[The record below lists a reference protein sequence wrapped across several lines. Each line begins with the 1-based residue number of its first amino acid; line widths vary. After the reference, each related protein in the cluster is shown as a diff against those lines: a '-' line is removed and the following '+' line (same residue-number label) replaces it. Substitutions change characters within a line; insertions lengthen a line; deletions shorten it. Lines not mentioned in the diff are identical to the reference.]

1 MEAPKIAAPDRAVPE
16 TTAEENR
23 SDPSSPPQEE
33 SEDIRVME
41 AGVLAEDNLVSI
53 SLEVFRECLFVGD
66 QPLIKVNGHFRSG
79 RERDITEDEEY
90 PVSCS
95 STDPNVISVEKN
107 GVLARAPGEARI
119 DVAVN
124 AEISASVDFT
134 VQEISSAKSRRSY
147 YTEEKIAAAR
157 KNVKLFDWAAVTA
170 NGEIEKADRYLAQ
183 YSLDD
188 LWYLVTPQ
196 SIPRSYASDPEQK
209 LGSPITGHELYEK
222 YGNYPWKTDPDH
234 PWKLIDP
241 TTEMMFPTNDFAGY
255 YRLGLDDFG
264 VFNPQLAKQRNDA
277 LVGKGEQGYLVN
289 ILYPERG
296 AAWGV
301 DDGYGWW
308 DGENHYTFVAYYAH
322 WHGGWHGSG
331 TFMQALKAFGN
342 AYMYTGEEKYGT
354 AGIILL
360 DRIADLY
367 PDMDT
372 SGLRA
377 QGFLNSDGLANRG
390 KGVGCIWEAAA
401 VKIVLA
407 AYDQLWPAAENRGAI
422 DFLKKKAGQY
432 HLGILKSSAT
442 GIRRN
447 IEDNYVCQMFPAFKA
462 AKIRGNNGMHQSA
475 LAMAAVV
482 YDTLPE
488 TKEWLDYDFQAGTS
502 SATAVTGGNIL
513 ASLVDTVDRNGFGN
527 EASPGYNDLWLDNY
541 EIVADILEGYDRY
554 EGGDLYENVKF
565 RKMFTGNTG
574 LTLSGKFIPLIG
586 DTGKTGA
593 PSSLLDLGKAVKA
606 FSKYG
611 DPVHAQVAYMLNG
624 DSIQGL
630 HNDIFT
636 ENPNQVAE
644 DIQETV
650 DRYGTF
656 HLDSNN
662 LTGYGLAALREGKNS
677 RKTSGLTYNFPS
689 MTVLD
694 TNGGFVVYENS
705 GTLQFE
711 NTAGAGQ
718 YIEFGFN
725 VEKGGLY
732 DVQLQPFGAASYGV
746 YDICVDNEKVL
757 SLDFNI
763 GGGANAEAVSL
774 GRFNLSAGSHS
785 IRFVCTG
792 TTGSNYKMGVIRL
805 TLQENASTAE
815 KKDVPENTLRD
826 LWMYYGRTAGH
837 GHSDTLNIG
846 IHGYGADLTP
856 ELGYPE
862 TADNAP
868 HRRQW
873 LNNTIAHNTVVV
885 DRSRQENIIVA
896 NPLHFEDGELVKL
909 VDVRSPE
916 SYSSASEYRR
926 TTAMVRVDEE
936 NSYYVDFFRITGGD
950 EHLFSFHGAEGTV
963 ATEGAELQKQ
973 NGGSYA
979 GKAIEYG
986 SNDPSGFAWLK
997 NVTRAANPEKGFR
1010 VDWDIADTWKS
1021 FTNPDDD
1028 VHLSLTMLT
1037 DVDELA
1043 LADGIPPQNKP
1054 GNPKSLRYMLAKRKG
1069 KNLDSN
1075 FVSVIEPYVS
1085 ERTVKSIKE
1094 VNMKADGRPVRS
1106 NDAKAVKVMLKNG
1119 RTDYI
1124 VYSTD
1129 GDAVYTVDDKFEFQ
1143 GFFGVYTEEN
1153 GVQTGGY
1160 LCDAGLIGSYSNE
1173 SPKELTG
1180 TITDFTK
1187 ELSTENE
1194 ITVKMDLQ
1202 GISPCKL
1209 TGKFIYVAKQGTFNG
1224 SYRIDGVK
1232 TVQGDLV
1239 TLDIGDITLINQYA
1253 DASHM
1258 EKGFVYNIA
1267 EGQKAVIPLSSEG
1280 ALPPATDM
1288 VFVRDSLSLKGS
1300 SQIIGNAG
1308 TNAGKPGSV
1317 NFGWSTGIK
1326 GNLLIGP
1333 EGDPKEVVK
1342 GDRPDPGENV
1352 SGEITSFPSIRK
1364 YAQPKFPEFPRLSD
1378 RGDIKAGWQSGDS
1391 SVIEESGAYDKI
1403 EVTKELTVN
1412 VGEKD
1417 VEAVAGD
1424 LSVTGKGCIRVHRT
1438 GKGRLILYVK
1448 EELNLANSGRINP
1461 EGSSDDIFLYYAG
1474 DKDLD
1479 FGGSTSVNGSLF
1491 SKKANLSLSG
1501 SGSLTGSA
1509 VIGGRKARI
1518 SGHAQMADGVLYAPD
1533 ADLMVSGS
1541 GRIRGTAV
1549 GKSLELSG
1557 SAGIRY
1563 DSSIDTKF
1571 LKQLKW

>member
-1 MEAPKIAAPDRAVPE
+1 MKKTRIFRKLLAFALIFCMISCNTGVLAAVPGTSGPDRAAHE
-16 TTAEENR
+16 SLR
-23 SDPSSPPQEE
+23 EE
-33 SEDIRVME
+33 SQD
-41 AGVLAEDNLVSI
+41 L
-53 SLEVFRECLFVGD
+53 
-66 QPLIKVNGHFRSG
+66 Q
-79 RERDITEDEEY
+79 
-90 PVSCS
+90 
-95 STDPNVISVEKN
+95 TDKQ
-107 GVLARAPGEARI
+107 
-119 DVAVN
+119 
-124 AEISASVDFT
+124 DFT
-134 VQEISSAKSRRSY
+134 VHGVSSAKTRRSY

-157 KNVKLFDWAAVTA
+157 ENAAKYDWAAATA
-170 NGEIEKADRYLAQ
+170 NGEIEKADQYLAQ
-183 YSLDD
+183 YSLND

-209 LGSPITGHELYEK
+209 LGSPVTGHELYEK

-241 TTEMMFPTNDFAGY
+241 TTGMMFPTNDFAGY

-342 AYMYTGEEKYGT
+342 AYMYTGEERYGT

-372 SGLRA
+372 SGLRG

-407 AYDQLWPAAENRGAI
+407 AYDQLWPAAENQGAI
-422 DFLKKKAGQY
+422 NFLKEKADEY

-462 AKIRGNNGMHQSA
+462 AQIRGNNGMHQSA

-541 EIVADILEGYDRY
+541 EIVADTLEGYDRY
-554 EGGDLYENVKF
+554 EGADLYENVKF

-574 LTLSGKFIPLIG
+574 LTLSEKFIPLIG

-611 DPVHAQVAYMLNG
+611 DPVYAQVAYMLNG
-624 DSIQGL
+624 DSTEGL

-636 ENPNQVAE
+636 KNPNQVAE
-644 DIQETV
+644 DIQEAV
-650 DRYGTF
+650 DRYGSF

-662 LTGYGLAALREGKNS
+662 LTGYGFAALREG
-677 RKTSGLTYNFPS
+677 
-689 MTVLD
+689 
-694 TNGGFVVYENS
+694 ENKKEAS
-705 GTLQFE
+705 A
-711 NTAGAGQ
+711 TAGGK
-718 YIEFGFN
+718 E
-725 VEKGGLY
+725 
-732 DVQLQPFGAASYGV
+732 
-746 YDICVDNEKVL
+746 
-757 SLDFNI
+757 
-763 GGGANAEAVSL
+763 
-774 GRFNLSAGSHS
+774 
-785 IRFVCTG
+785 T
-792 TTGSNYKMGVIRL
+792 
-805 TLQENASTAE
+805 
-815 KKDVPENTLRD
+815 PENTLRD

-896 NPLHFEDGELVKL
+896 DPLHFEDGELVKL

-936 NSYYVDFFRITGGD
+936 NSYYVDFFRVTGGD
-950 EHLFSFHGAEGTV
+950 EHLFSFHGAEGAV
-963 ATEGAELQKQ
+963 AAEGAELQEQ

-979 GKAIEYG
+979 GKDMEYG
-986 SNDPSGFAWLK
+986 SNDPSGFTWLK
-997 NVTRAANPEKGFR
+997 NVSRAANPEKGFR

-1054 GNPKSLRYMLAKRKG
+1054 GNPKSLRYMLAKRTG
-1069 KNLDSN
+1069 KDMDSN

-1085 ERTVKSIKE
+1085 ERTVKSVEE
-1094 VNMKADGRPVRS
+1094 VDMKADGPPVRS

-1124 VYSTD
+1124 VYSTN
-1129 GDAVYTVDDKFEFQ
+1129 GDVIYTVDDKFEFQ

-1153 GVQTGGY
+1153 GVQSGGY
-1160 LCDAGLIGSYSNE
+1160 LCDADVIGSYSNE
-1173 SPKELTG
+1173 SSKELTA

-1194 ITVKMDLQ
+1194 ITVKMGLQ
-1202 GISPCKL
+1202 GVSPSEL
-1209 TGKFIYVAKQGTFNG
+1209 AGKFIYVANQGTFNG
-1224 SYRIDGVK
+1224 SYRIENVK
-1232 TVQGDLV
+1232 SAHGDLV
-1239 TLDIGDITLINQYA
+1239 TLDIGDITLINQYE
-1253 DASHM
+1253 DASQM

-1280 ALPPATDM
+1280 ILPPATDM
-1288 VFVRDSLSLKGS
+1288 VFARDSLFLKGS

-1448 EELNLANSGRINP
+1448 DELNLANSGRIHP
-1461 EGSSDDIFLYYAG
+1461 EGSSDDVFLYYAG

-1479 FGGSTSVNGSLF
+1479 FGGNTSMNGSLF
-1491 SKKANLSLSG
+1491 AKEANLSLSG

-1509 VIGGRKARI
+1509 VVGGGKTKI

-1533 ADLMVSGS
+1533 ADLTVSGS
-1541 GRIRGTAV
+1541 SRIRGTAV

-1563 DSSIDTKF
+1563 DSSINTEF